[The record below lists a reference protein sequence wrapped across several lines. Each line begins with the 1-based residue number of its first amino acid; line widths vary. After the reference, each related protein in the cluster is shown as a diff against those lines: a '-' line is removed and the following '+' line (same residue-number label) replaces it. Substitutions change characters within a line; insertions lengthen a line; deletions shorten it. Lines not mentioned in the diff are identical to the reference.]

1 MTIVIDKETNMKYTP
16 FYNSC
21 TTTFIVGDKII
32 NVNLNLNEETFNN
45 IKDNKEIYDIINLI
59 KNNILIENEK
69 LIISYGI
76 DVSIELKKI
85 TSKVLNSLSKLKD
98 IDFFLHN
105 LNNKKHDKILGELEL
120 IQFTLLT
127 NNRLLNELNTTNKE
141 SYLKLFLYI
150 EAGKSKIADLQLN
163 NNKINENF
171 KELELLN
178 KIKLFEKQLEDL
190 KLQQML
196 SLNNQVQ
203 IDDLENTN
211 KQLINKIN
219 ELKKRFK

>member
-1 MTIVIDKETNMKYTP
+1 MTIVMDKETNMKYTP

-21 TTTFIVGDKII
+21 TTTFIVWDKII

-59 KNNILIENEK
+59 KNDILIENEK
-69 LIISYGI
+69 LTISYGI

-178 KIKLFEKQLEDL
+178 KIKLFEKQLDDL
-190 KLQQML
+190 KLQQMV

-203 IDDLENTN
+203 IDDLENTI

-219 ELKKRFK
+219 ELKKKI

>member
-1 MTIVIDKETNMKYTP
+1 MDKETNMKYTP

-59 KNNILIENEK
+59 KNDILIENEK

-105 LNNKKHDKILGELEL
+105 LNNKKQDKILGELEL

-150 EAGKSKIADLQLN
+150 EAGKSKIAELQLN

-203 IDDLENTN
+203 IEDLENTN

>member
-16 FYNSC
+16 FYNFC

-59 KNNILIENEK
+59 KNDILIENEK
-69 LIISYGI
+69 LTISYGI

-178 KIKLFEKQLEDL
+178 KIKLFEKQLDDL

>member
-1 MTIVIDKETNMKYTP
+1 MTIVMDKETNMKYTP

-59 KNNILIENEK
+59 KNDILIENEK

-178 KIKLFEKQLEDL
+178 KIKLFEKQLDDL

>member
-1 MTIVIDKETNMKYTP
+1 MTIVMDKETNMKYTP

-59 KNNILIENEK
+59 KNDILIENEK
-69 LIISYGI
+69 LTISYGI

-150 EAGKSKIADLQLN
+150 EAGNSKIADLQLN

>member
-1 MTIVIDKETNMKYTP
+1 MTIVMDKETNMKYTP

-59 KNNILIENEK
+59 KNDILIENEK
-69 LIISYGI
+69 LIISYGM

>member
-1 MTIVIDKETNMKYTP
+1 MTIVMDKETNMKYTP

-59 KNNILIENEK
+59 KNDILIENEK

-85 TSKVLNSLSKLKD
+85 TSKVLNSLLKLKD

-178 KIKLFEKQLEDL
+178 KIKLFEKQLDDL

-219 ELKKRFK
+219 E